1 MELRMKAPIQNYISK
16 VLMLFEEGYIRYQS
30 LLTGFCP
37 LKSLQGTIFIAQFIG
52 IVSLMGLLM
61 FTYYNMLDNFIF
73 TYREYLLNVDFYT
86 LAW

>member
-37 LKSLQGTIFIAQFIG
+37 LKSLQGTIFIAVYWDSFPNGTSHVHI
-52 IVSLMGLLM
+52 L
-61 FTYYNMLDNFIF
+61 
-73 TYREYLLNVDFYT
+73 
-86 LAW
+86 